1 MNKLKQKL
9 KDLRASLWFVP
20 GVMIVV
26 SIALALDL
34 IEIDSC
40 VKVEWLADFPRLFG
54 LGADGSRWMLT
65 AIAGSILTVAALA
78 FSLTLNA
85 VTQASGQFTP
95 RIFRNFMRDRANQ
108 LVLGYFVSV
117 FAFCLLVLR
126 TIRGADELKFVP
138 SFAVLT
144 RLVLALGGIL
154 VLIFFIHYIADSLQ
168 ITKIPNNINLET
180 LAAIKKLF
188 PQELGETATF
198 VNIARHSVKRSLRI
212 VCES

>member
-144 RLVLALGGIL
+144 GRAGAG
-154 VLIFFIHYIADSLQ
+154 AR
-168 ITKIPNNINLET
+168 
-180 LAAIKKLF
+180 
-188 PQELGETATF
+188 
-198 VNIARHSVKRSLRI
+198 RHSRADFLYPLHR
-212 VCES
+212 

>member
-65 AIAGSILTVAALA
+65 A
-78 FSLTLNA
+78 
-85 VTQASGQFTP
+85 
-95 RIFRNFMRDRANQ
+95 
-108 LVLGYFVSV
+108 
-117 FAFCLLVLR
+117 LLVR
-126 TIRGADELKFVP
+126 
-138 SFAVLT
+138 
-144 RLVLALGGIL
+144 
-154 VLIFFIHYIADSLQ
+154 Y
-168 ITKIPNNINLET
+168 
-180 LAAIKKLF
+180 
-188 PQELGETATF
+188 
-198 VNIARHSVKRSLRI
+198 
-212 VCES
+212 